1 MKKIRMGNLS
11 IGSPKWITKV
21 MIAAALCA
29 VITVSRILSG
39 AAVSY
44 AAEKKQSKGG
54 FLWKNS
60 DTHEGCLP
68 MGTGKPG
75 QNKNHREKMGKT

>member
-1 MKKIRMGNLS
+1 MGNLS

-44 AAEKKQSKGG
+44 AAEKKQPLKVD
-54 FLWKNS
+54 F
-60 DTHEGCLP
+60 C
-68 MGTGKPG
+68 
-75 QNKNHREKMGKT
+75 GKTATLMKDVYQ